1 MMQKIVLFALSIF
14 DYFYQ
19 KKLINFLK
27 KNNFIK
33 FNLLLDIGAHQGES
47 IELFSRNFMI
57 KKIISF
63 EASPINFELLR
74 NRIRTDNL
82 KFSNTE
88 IVVENI
94 ALGAENKT
102 TEFKQFNESSS
113 STIKRINEESK
124 YYKKKFRLINFF
136 NKEKVYQKFK
146 IKIFKLKDYIK
157 QKNIQ
162 KIDFVKIDTEG
173 YEYEILIGLEDKIQ
187 FVNTIMF
194 EHHYDNMIKKNY
206 TFSDINDLLVK
217 NNFKKIYKS
226 RMPFRKTFEYIY
238 VRRESH

>member
-1 MMQKIVLFALSIF
+1 MIQKIVLFALSIF

-82 KFSNTE
+82 KYSNTE

-162 KIDFVKIDTEG
+162 KIDFIKIDTEG